1 MINENFGALSASFPN
16 RTSPKYDWCCNFQP
30 EFIDFLNDKRLLVYV
45 VNQFSNFSHPKILTL
60 PLGLKRSDM
69 HAEKLIRDSMIY
81 SLKNVK
87 KDKLLLSAASNWH
100 KRPQIIK
107 CVQEQVLEKDFEI
120 LQKVG
125 NGKFVSK
132 ETNRNWQGPTY
143 RERSF
148 YYQKLSSSKFVLGLP
163 GLGYDCY
170 RNWEA
175 MTMGS
180 LIVTERGVGLD
191 RSVI

>member
-1 MINENFGALSASFPN
+1 MAN
-16 RTSPKYDWCCNFQP
+16 
-30 EFIDFLNDKRLLVYV
+30 
-45 VNQFSNFSHPKILTL
+45 
-60 PLGLKRSDM
+60 
-69 HAEKLIRDSMIY
+69 
-81 SLKNVK
+81 
-87 KDKLLLSAASNWH
+87 
-100 KRPQIIK
+100 
-107 CVQEQVLEKDFEI
+107 DFEI

-125 NGKFVSK
+125 MGKFVTK
-132 ETNRNWQGPTY
+132 DHGNPNWNSPGY

-191 RSVI
+191 RTVREVVFLSSYAD